1 LVIVRNSL
9 YSKNINVGTESI
21 RTGDLNDPDN
31 ANYHLTLYPGN
42 LLLRGGLF
50 YRLDSSNMKLF
61 NSEAMVKGFI
71 ESIID

>member
-1 LVIVRNSL
+1 MIVRNSL
-9 YSKNINVGTESI
+9 YSKYINVGTESV

-42 LLLRGGLF
+42 LLLLGGQYYL
-50 YRLDSSNMKLF
+50 LDPTNFHSF

-71 ESIID
+71 ESVTD